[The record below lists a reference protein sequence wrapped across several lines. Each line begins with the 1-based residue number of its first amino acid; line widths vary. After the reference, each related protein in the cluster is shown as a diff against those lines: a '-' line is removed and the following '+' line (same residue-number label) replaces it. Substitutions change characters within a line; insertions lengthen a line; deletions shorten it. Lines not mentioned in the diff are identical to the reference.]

1 MESISMESTILNG
14 NINEIIVNQQ
24 DHNSSLDIDN
34 YYLEVTENKHEYY
47 NDVRVECEYY
57 NDDCDRSLVR
67 CCEQSI
73 SKDTY
78 KINNVSLE
86 IQHDYLY
93 LSPTALNRIK
103 TDYEEKI
110 DYDEQQDIEN
120 ELELDETYLLFM
132 TNDYDLINTNKNI
145 QTINWNDENL
155 DKDYKNIPTSTSYT
169 YSDIEPIQNVN
180 QLSSIKEQ
188 NSETQLTQKTTDQT
202 MKVNCKEICNYLMRP
217 IKNKFR
223 KFIKKPNSDSPIQKV
238 IPKKQHPSLQQPNN
252 MIPSKLYCAGPT
264 NNNINKKYA
273 INHKKMESSR
283 ASSAYVNNIPH
294 HIHHRR
300 QQRLSVPTNLII
312 DNHKY
317 ISSSTIQSRPID
329 TRANSNNFVN
339 CGEFVTYFI

>member
-14 NINEIIVNQQ
+14 NINEIIVNKQNE
-24 DHNSSLDIDN
+24 NSSLDIDN
-34 YYLEVTENKHEYY
+34 YYLEVTDDKHQYY

-67 CCEQSI
+67 CCEQSN

-78 KINNVSLE
+78 KINDVSLE

-103 TDYEEKI
+103 TDYE
-110 DYDEQQDIEN
+110 DNNHYDEHDDIEN

-145 QTINWNDENL
+145 QPINWNEDDLHTN
-155 DKDYKNIPTSTSYT
+155 YKNNPTSTSYT

-188 NSETQLTQKTTDQT
+188 DSESQLTQKTNDQT
-202 MKVNCKEICNYLMRP
+202 MKVNCKEICNYLMKP

-223 KFIKKPNSDSPIQKV
+223 KLIKKSSNDSHSPIRKV
-238 IPKKQHPSLQQPNN
+238 IVQKSQHATVPHQQNN
-252 MIPSKLYCAGPT
+252 IMMPSKLYCAGPI
-264 NNNINKKYA
+264 NNKKYT
-273 INHKKMESSR
+273 NSHKKMESSR
-283 ASSAYVNNIPH
+283 ASSAFVNNNIPH

-300 QQRLSVPTNLII
+300 QQRMSVPTNLI
-312 DNHKY
+312 
-317 ISSSTIQSRPID
+317 SSQTIQSRPVNIIGGQ
-329 TRANSNNFVN
+329 TNPGNFVN
-339 CGEFVTYFI
+339 CGEFVTYYI